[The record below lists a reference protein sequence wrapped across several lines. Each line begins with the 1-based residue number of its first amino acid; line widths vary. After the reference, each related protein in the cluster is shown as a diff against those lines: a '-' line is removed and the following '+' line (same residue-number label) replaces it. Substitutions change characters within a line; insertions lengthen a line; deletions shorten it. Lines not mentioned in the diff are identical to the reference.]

1 METVSGIN
9 NWKLVIRRET
19 DSITILR
26 ATTCDARAALP
37 EELFGLPVTVLGD
50 HALAP
55 TAWPVEGEE
64 VLVTCGLL
72 GPDTEWDNRKLR
84 DLTLPRFLNRV
95 RDYALLNCDGLHTL
109 RLHDSLRYWSG
120 GALMNCRQLNT
131 FYITR
136 VGEAQGET
144 LAFIND
150 ELTRELDVTITEVDG
165 SVTRLLFPEFVEI
178 YEENCAAH
186 HFDYNIQGGG
196 YPYHHCFHHKRLN
209 MKTYDSLWKV
219 YRGVEHESSCAMRLA
234 WWRLR
239 YPTELSD
246 WAEQAYVEHLR
257 CCTAEAVRWLLEEK
271 DPAGLRF
278 LLDRV
283 EPDKATLTE
292 ACAIAREQGAAEALA
307 ILLEEQHKR
316 FPSGMSKT
324 FDL

>member
-120 GALMNCRQLNT
+120 GALMNKGDIIINGGNIVTSNEVENAKDVNGIVARGTAGTDEAGDLIINGGN
-131 FYITR
+131 ITV
-136 VGEAQGET
+136 VGANGQGHRNGA
-144 LAFIND
+144 LQANGMLIINGGVINASAKRAVGMNGY
-150 ELTRELDVTITEVDG
+150 LG
-165 SVTRLLFPEFVEI
+165 VEI
-178 YEENCAAH
+178 N
-186 HFDYNIQGGG
+186 GGEINVISPWYGVTSG
-196 YPYHHCFHHKRLN
+196 Y
-209 MKTYDSLWKV
+209 S
-219 YRGVEHESSCAMRLA
+219 
-234 WWRLR
+234 
-239 YPTELSD
+239 
-246 WAEQAYVEHLR
+246 
-257 CCTAEAVRWLLEEK
+257 
-271 DPAGLRF
+271 
-278 LLDRV
+278 
-283 EPDKATLTE
+283 
-292 ACAIAREQGAAEALA
+292 
-307 ILLEEQHKR
+307 
-316 FPSGMSKT
+316 
-324 FDL
+324 